1 MSRLANDFLLSL
13 SYFTRLPVAGLV
25 EYSEAALERA
35 AGWFPFVGWLVAA
48 VAVAVLWPAAMVL
61 PFELAVLLSM
71 TATIGF
77 TGAFHEDG
85 LADTADGFGPVGDRD
100 KALAVMKDSR
110 LGTFGALGLGL
121 ALAIKFLALSGF
133 GNVGPA
139 AAALLIAHPLSRLA
153 VVSVIATQ
161 PYVSQAGS
169 RARSVAQG
177 LPAAGWLLALPA
189 GLLPAVAFLGPWR
202 LATVLAVVGL
212 LTVWLVW
219 ACRRRFGGYTGDTLG
234 ALQQISE
241 AGILLALLAAS
252 Q

>member
-1 MSRLANDFLLSL
+1 MSRTGNDLLLAI

-35 AGWFPFVGWLVAA
+35 AGWFPFVGWLVAV
-48 VAVAVLWPAAMVL
+48 VAVSVLWLAGQVL
-61 PFELAVLLSM
+61 PFQLAVLLSM
-71 TATIGF
+71 TATILF

-121 ALAIKFLALSGF
+121 VLAIKFLALSHF
-133 GNVGPA
+133 DSLSTAIV
-139 AAALLIAHPLSRLA
+139 ALAVAHPLSRLS
-153 VVSVIATQ
+153 VVVVIATQ
-161 PYVSQAGS
+161 PYVSQAAS

-177 LPAAGWLLALPA
+177 LPARGWLMALPA
-189 GLLPAVAFLGPWR
+189 GLLPALVFVDARVLLVTLSLVAL
-202 LATVLAVVGL
+202 LAGL
-212 LTVWLVW
+212 LVW
-219 ACRRRFGGYTGDTLG
+219 AFRRRFGGYTGDTLG

-241 AGILLALLAAS
+241 IGILLSLLAL
-252 Q
+252 